1 MKTTIYIDGYN
12 LYYGALK
19 GSSYKWLDIFRI
31 FSHIANDNNPRTE
44 NVFIK
49 FFTSPVIS
57 RLATHGDQS
66 QKSQNDYHR
75 ALLRLYP
82 DNLEII
88 MGYFSL
94 SEGWFPKHQKPI
106 DRNDTVKAWKLEEKK
121 TDVNIALHI
130 YRDLLKGNCEQAILV
145 SNDSDLVPALEAVQ
159 EDLTDKYIGVV
170 MPRIQKEG
178 DQKNRPY
185 NVKLSNLAN
194 WTRGYIREEELK
206 MFQLPRLVPTK
217 RKPIIRPDYW

>member
-1 MKTTIYIDGYN
+1 
-12 LYYGALK
+12 
-19 GSSYKWLDIFRI
+19 
-31 FSHIANDNNPRTE
+31 
-44 NVFIK
+44 
-49 FFTSPVIS
+49 
-57 RLATHGDQS
+57 
-66 QKSQNDYHR
+66 
-75 ALLRLYP
+75 
-82 DNLEII
+82 

-121 TDVNIALHI
+121 TDVNIALHL

-159 EDLTDKYIGVV
+159 EDFTDKYIGVV

-178 DQKNRPY
+178 EQKNRPY

-206 MFQLPRLVPTK
+206 MFQLPQLIPTK
-217 RKPIIRPDYW
+217 RKPIIRPEYW